1 MANAPTFSYSTLDRL
16 GVKADVQ
23 LYVAY
28 TPGTA
33 TPTTLNTAWV
43 AYGDAIDAATSS
55 QIVGGHILIPQAPDA
70 GWKSAPAG
78 SGNKN
83 NEVIN
88 IDFANTSNQYATEF
102 LLPAYLDAF
111 IVNGKVDMT
120 VTELAA
126 LITAIVDANGVVTA
140 MSRDGHD
147 LSAARTAFLTGR
159 KRRRMRTLTQTQ
171 G

>member
-1 MANAPTFSYSTLDRL
+1 LANAPTMNYSLLDRL

-28 TPGTA
+28 NPATA

-55 QIVGGHILIPQAPDA
+55 QIVGGHILIPQTPDG
-70 GWKSAPAG
+70 GWKDAPAG

-88 IDFANTSNQYATEF
+88 IDFANASNQYATEF
-102 LLPAYLDAF
+102 LLPAYLDTF

-126 LITAIVDANGVVTA
+126 LITAIVTTNGAADA

-147 LSAARTAFLTGR
+147 LTAVRTAFLTSR
-159 KRRRMRTLTQTQ
+159 KRRRMRTLTQSQ

>member
-1 MANAPTFSYSTLDRL
+1 MANTPTMSYSLLDRL

-28 TPGTA
+28 NPATA

-43 AYGDAIDAATSS
+43 AYGSAIDAATSS
-55 QIVGGHILIPQAPDA
+55 QIVGGHILIPQAPDG
-70 GWKSAPAG
+70 GWKAAPAG

-88 IDFANTSNQYATEF
+88 IDFANGTNQYATEV
-102 LLPAYLDAF
+102 LLPAYLDTF

-126 LITAIVDANGVVTA
+126 LITAIVDVNGVVTA
-140 MSRDGHD
+140 ESRDGHD
-147 LSAARTAFLTGR
+147 LTAARAAFLTSR
-159 KRRRMRTLTQTQ
+159 KRRRMRTLTESL